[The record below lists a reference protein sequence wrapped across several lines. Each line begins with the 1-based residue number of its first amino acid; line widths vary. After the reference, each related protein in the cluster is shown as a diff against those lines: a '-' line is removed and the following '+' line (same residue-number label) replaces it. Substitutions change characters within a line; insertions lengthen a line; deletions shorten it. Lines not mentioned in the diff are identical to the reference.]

1 MIAALLLSI
10 GLAACS
16 APSSI
21 APASAD
27 SLIRAQVEDKDFR
40 LVDVRTPEEFAQG
53 HLAGAAL
60 VDFKSPAFADQIAK
74 LPRDAKIL
82 IYCRS
87 GHRSGLAIR
96 QMQSMGFKDV
106 RDIAGGINAWMSAGL
121 PVGK

>member
-1 MIAALLLSI
+1 MIATILLSI

-27 SLIRAQVEDKDFR
+27 SLIHGEVKNKNFR

-60 VDFKSPAFADQIAK
+60 VDFKSPTFADEIAK
-74 LPRDAKIL
+74 LPREAKIL

-87 GHRSGLAIR
+87 GHRSGIALQ

-106 RDIAGGINAWMSAGL
+106 RDIGGGINAWMSAGL
-121 PVGK
+121 PLGN